1 MKALPLFEDVASP
14 ERQHPIYRMLRDG
27 DYAAERAVLLAWS
40 EGFQD
45 RDGKFCH
52 EFQVSFE
59 PCLWELYLYAYMK
72 ELGAVVDFSFASPD
86 FVVSGTESF
95 CIEATICA
103 PAAGQPGPHGHSI
116 EDLPED
122 LNRFNSE
129 ATVRICNSFTSKVKR
144 LRERYATLPQCAGK
158 PFVLAIASFDRP
170 FSHMAAMRPII
181 SALYGLYHDEE
192 KTIASGAEKMVSYN
206 VDGVLK
212 NENTSIDVGYFCT
225 PEYSD
230 VSAVIFSSLA
240 TWGKVRAL
248 ADNPNARTVY
258 RTLHPNP
265 GSLHPIMRVATKAD
279 YHEHL
284 LDGLCVMHNPFA
296 RHKLGPEVLGHERL
310 AQGFVKPDGELDFVA
325 PDDFLLM
332 RFLLSVTAKGHAAGA

>member
-1 MKALPLFEDVASP
+1 MKPLPLFRDVAAP
-14 ERQHPIYRMLRDG
+14 EQQNPIYRMIRDG
-27 DYAAERAVLLAWS
+27 EYAAERAVLLAWS

-59 PCLWELYLYAYMK
+59 PCLWELYLHAYMK
-72 ELGAVVDFSFASPD
+72 ELGAVVDFSFTSPD

-103 PAAGQPGPHGHSI
+103 PAKGQPGPYGYSI
-116 EDLPED
+116 EDMPKD

-144 LRERYATLPQCAGK
+144 LRQSYAALPQCEGI

-192 KTIASGAEKMVSYN
+192 KTIVSGAQKMVGYN

-212 NENTSIDVGYFCT
+212 NENTSIDIGYFCT

-248 ADNPNARTVY
+248 ADNPHAPTVY

-265 GSLHPIMRVATKAD
+265 ESLYPIMRVAKKAD

-296 RHKLGPEVLGHERL
+296 KHKLGPEVLGHDRL
-310 AQGFVKPDGELDFVA
+310 AQGFVQPDGELDFVA
-325 PDDFLLM
+325 PDDFLLIRM
-332 RFLLSVTAKGHAAGA
+332 LSPATALDHASDA

>member
-1 MKALPLFEDVASP
+1 MNSLPLFEDVADP
-14 ERQHPIYRMLRDG
+14 ERQHPIYRMIRNG
-27 DYAAERAVLLAWS
+27 DFEAERSVLLAWS

-59 PCLWELYLYAYMK
+59 SCLWELYLHAYMK
-72 ELGAVVDFSFASPD
+72 ELGAMVDFSFAAPD
-86 FVVSGTESF
+86 FVVSGAEPF

-103 PAAGQPGPHGHSI
+103 PAAGQPGPQGHSI
-116 EDLPED
+116 EDLPAD

-129 ATVRICNSFTSKVKR
+129 ATVRICNSFTAKVKR
-144 LRERYATLPQCAGK
+144 LRERYSTLPQCEGK

-170 FSHMAAMRPII
+170 FSHMAAMRPIT

-192 KTIASGAEKMVSYN
+192 ETIASNALEMVSYN
-206 VDGVLK
+206 IDGVVK
-212 NENTSIDVGYFCT
+212 NENATIDVGYFCT

-240 TWGKVRAL
+240 TWGKVRAV
-248 ADNPNARTVY
+248 ADNPNALTVY
-258 RTLHPNP
+258 RTLHSNP
-265 GSLHPIMRVATKAD
+265 GSLHPIMRVAKKAD

-296 RHKLGPEVLGHERL
+296 NHKLDPKTLDHERL

-332 RFLLSVTAKGHAAGA
+332 RFLMSMTPKGSAAGA